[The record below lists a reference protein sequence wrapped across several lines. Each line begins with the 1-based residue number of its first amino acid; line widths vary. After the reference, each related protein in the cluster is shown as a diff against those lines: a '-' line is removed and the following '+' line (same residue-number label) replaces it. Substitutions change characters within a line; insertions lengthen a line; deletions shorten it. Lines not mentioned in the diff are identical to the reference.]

1 MKNVKSA
8 KNMPAKGA
16 RPQTDTIAASS
27 GNVFA
32 DLGLC
37 YSEIDMLKVNIA
49 MAIAATIEERKLTQ
63 AQAAKIVGTDQAKM
77 SMLTRGLL
85 KGFAVERLMS
95 YLTLLGRDIEINI
108 PQAARPSGGHI
119 RIRNAA

>member
-27 GNVFA
+27 GDVFA
-32 DLGLC
+32 DLGLR

-49 MAIAATIEERKLTQ
+49 MAIAATIGERKLTQ
-63 AQAAKIVGTDQAKM
+63 SQAAKIVGTDQAKM

-85 KGFAVERLMS
+85 KGFTVERLMS

-108 PQAARPSGGHI
+108 PQAARPSGGRI

>member
-8 KNMPAKGA
+8 TSMPAKGA

-27 GNVFA
+27 GDVFA
-32 DLGLC
+32 DLGLR

>member
-1 MKNVKSA
+1 MKNVKHA
-8 KNMPAKGA
+8 KNMPAKEA
-16 RPQTDTIAASS
+16 RPHTDTIAASS
-27 GNVFA
+27 GDVFA
-32 DLGLC
+32 DLGLR

-49 MAIAATIEERKLTQ
+49 MAIAATIGERKLTQ

-85 KGFAVERLMS
+85 KGFTVERLMS

-108 PQAARPSGGHI
+108 PQAARPSGGRI

>member
-1 MKNVKSA
+1 
-8 KNMPAKGA
+8 MPAKGA

-32 DLGLC
+32 DLGLR

-63 AQAAKIVGTDQAKM
+63 SQAAKIVGTDQAKM

-85 KGFAVERLMS
+85 KGFTVERLIS